1 MVALIVNFVFSYF
14 FYTPKMWELREKN
27 NLTIA
32 KYNALQEEIN
42 QSLKLV
48 ESIRAREV
56 SQYRSVFSID
66 TIKNDV
72 FWVNYPDNHYDT
84 IGYGRYKSLM
94 VGAQRQ
100 IDYLSQR
107 SHQLSLSL
115 DGIEILASNKDVM
128 MEHLPTLWPM
138 DRTKLRSPIGKYG
151 PRLHPIL
158 KVHKMH
164 SGIDMSGPTGLPI
177 YATGNGVVTSPHLKS
192 GYGLQVLIDHQFGY
206 KTRYAHLSKIL
217 VTSGQNVKRG
227 DIIGLLGST
236 GRSSGPHL
244 HYEIIHKNQHVN
256 PINYLNRDMST
267 EEFKEIV
274 DNARTTTFE
283 RD

>member
-1 MVALIVNFVFSYF
+1 
-14 FYTPKMWELREKN
+14 MWELREGN

-32 KYNALQEEIN
+32 QYNLLKEEIN
-42 QSLKLV
+42 NSLKLI
-48 ESIRAREV
+48 ENIRTREV
-56 SQYRSVFSID
+56 NQYRSVFSID
-66 TIKNDV
+66 TIKDDAY
-72 FWVNYPDNHYDT
+72 WVRYPQNQYEE
-84 IGYGRYKSLM
+84 IGYGRYENLM

-107 SHQLSLSL
+107 AHQLSMSL
-115 DGIEILASNKDVM
+115 DGVEILAANKDVM
-128 MEHLPTLWPM
+128 MVHLPTLWPM
-138 DRTKLRSPIGKYG
+138 DRTKLRNHIGKYG
-151 PRLHPIL
+151 WRIHPIF
-158 KVHKMH
+158 KTRKMH
-164 SGIDMSGPTGLPI
+164 TGIDMSGPTGLPI
-177 YATGNGVVTSPHLKS
+177 YATGDGVVMNPHLKS

-217 VTSGQNVKRG
+217 VTQGQKVKRG
-227 DIIGLLGST
+227 DVIGLLGST

-283 RD
+283 QD